1 MSIKDQMSYTNIY
14 EYGSLAKIWKV
25 VKCIMKTV
33 KHELDV
39 ENHSASR
46 RQGEEF
52 HVNAVSVR
60 RACLE
65 NMK

>member
-1 MSIKDQMSYTNIY
+1 MSYTNIY
-14 EYGSLAKIWKV
+14 EYGSLAKIRKV

-52 HVNAVSVR
+52 HVNAQ
-60 RACLE
+60 CQ
-65 NMK
+65 